1 MTNHLDPFF
10 PAELIIIIII
20 IIFSGYQ
27 TQFTKT
33 EPLTARQ
40 QVKRTLGIF
49 YNSSQGKC
57 RT

>member
-1 MTNHLDPFF
+1 MS
-10 PAELIIIIII
+10 
-20 IIFSGYQ
+20 IFSGYQ

-40 QVKRTLGIF
+40 QVKWTLDTF
-49 YNSSQGKC
+49 YNYLKGKC